1 MTLNN
6 YANYK
11 LFLNRVLDTIEIE
24 NKDQLISIRGVDV
37 VVTKDCCESNDVEQ
51 KIADA
56 FKTTVYGVYAAVK
69 DSEAVIYFN

>member
-37 VVTKDCCESNDVEQ
+37 VVTKDCRENDDIEQ

-56 FKTTVYGVYAAVK
+56 FKTTIYGVYAAVK
-69 DSEAVIYFN
+69 DSEAIIYFN